1 MPRRSA
7 EDRAAAHY
15 RAGCKPPR
23 PPDILS
29 ADAARLW
36 RKIVGSK
43 PYDYFDF
50 AAQEMLAQF
59 CELCITQRLN
69 LQTLRLNPL
78 DEERQRCA
86 SRLQATINSC
96 AVKLRLSPSTVLSK
110 KHAILSEKE
119 VDVTS
124 DDNVIK
130 ADVLFGGGKTRF

>member
-15 RAGCKPPR
+15 RVGCKPPR

-43 PYDYFDF
+43 PYDFF
-50 AAQEMLAQF
+50 EPAAQEILAQF
-59 CELCITQRLN
+59 CEICITQRLN
-69 LQTLRLNPL
+69 FKTLARDPLN
-78 DEERQRCA
+78 EERQRCI

-124 DDNVIK
+124 DDNVIT
-130 ADVLFGGGKTRF
+130 DVLFGGEQPRF